1 MDPVVPSNAPDVLK
15 FFQQRDLIWML
26 LQAVT
31 VTIPAVFLFTGRSAR
46 LRSACVQLTGGR
58 RYLALL
64 VFATTYLTVTALL
77 VLPVEYWLEV
87 SHRAA
92 WRLPVSSL
100 AEWLADQ
107 AKGLVVQIVAAAALL
122 WIPFALIRRAPKTWW
137 LAAAALAWLLVASA
151 LISEQIWIRPMT
163 TRIEPLADGVLK
175 ARFAALATRCGR
187 DSVPVFVGGQD
198 VGGTVV
204 GAGPLRRIY
213 ISQYEIDHA
222 RTAENEVVST
232 FAHELK
238 HYLSAD
244 PELALGWGL
253 ILFLAGGFL
262 THIGSGIAIRRWGTP
277 FGFASTG
284 DLAALPLMIAILTVY
299 WTFAAQ
305 PILNAVQRRVEMQAD
320 RFALD
325 VTHDNRSRA
334 AVLAREAS
342 SSPWRLHEY
351 YWFFRIFRATHPSDA
366 DRVRL
371 ALSYRPWNSPRA
383 GDYEELC
390 RPREIG
396 SRGPASL
403 PLR

>member
-1 MDPVVPSNAPDVLK
+1 MDPVVPSNAPDVLT
-15 FFQQRDLIWML
+15 FFQQRDLIWLL
-26 LQAVT
+26 LQAITVT
-31 VTIPAVFLFTGRSAR
+31 VPAVFLFTGRSAR
-46 LRSACVQLTGGR
+46 LRSACVQFTGGR

-64 VFATTYLTVTALL
+64 VFATVYLTVAALL
-77 VLPVEYWLEV
+77 VSPVEYWLEV
-87 SHRAA
+87 SHRVA
-92 WRLPVSSL
+92 WRLPASTL

-122 WIPFALIRRAPKTWW
+122 WIPFALIRRAPRTWW
-137 LAAAALAWLLVASA
+137 LAAAALGWLLVTAA

-163 TRIEPLADGVLK
+163 TRIEPLADGALK
-175 ARFAALATRCGR
+175 ARFDALAARCGR
-187 DSVPVFVGGQD
+187 DAVPVFVGGQD

-213 ISQYEIDHA
+213 MSQYEIDHA

-232 FAHELK
+232 FAHELE

-262 THIGSGIAIRRWGTP
+262 THIMSGAAIRRWWTQ
-277 FGFASTG
+277 FGFASSG

-305 PILNAVQRRVEMQAD
+305 PILNAVQRQVEMRAD

-351 YWFFRIFRATHPSDA
+351 YWFFRVFRATHPSDA
-366 DRVRL
+366 ERVRL
-371 ALSYRPWNSPRA
+371 ALSYRPWNRHRA
-383 GDYEELC
+383 GDYAELC
-390 RPREIG
+390 RPREP
-396 SRGPASL
+396 RLTRPAAGRL
-403 PLR
+403 D